1 MASAEY
7 HRQWREK
14 NREKLRA
21 YGREY
26 YAKKRRSCALAG
38 RTLATLKDRRCCKRA
53 ASQRTA
59 TKKGL
64 QQPTRPAPTVCEC
77 CGKKPKKGFC
87 LDHDHLT
94 DEFRGWLCGA
104 CNRSIGQLGDTLAG
118 VINAVLYLQRY
129 LQSRTK

>member
-7 HRQWREK
+7 HRQYRAK
-14 NREKLRA
+14 NRERLRA
-21 YGREY
+21 KWREY
-26 YAKKRRSCALAG
+26 YRNSGG
-38 RTLATLKDRRCCKRA
+38 RYLA
-53 ASQRTA
+53 ASNARNA
-59 TKKGL
+59 KNRDAVNARLRKAVHKKAGIEA
-64 QQPTRPAPTVCEC
+64 TRPMPTVCEC
-77 CGKKPKKGFC
+77 CGKKPKKGALC